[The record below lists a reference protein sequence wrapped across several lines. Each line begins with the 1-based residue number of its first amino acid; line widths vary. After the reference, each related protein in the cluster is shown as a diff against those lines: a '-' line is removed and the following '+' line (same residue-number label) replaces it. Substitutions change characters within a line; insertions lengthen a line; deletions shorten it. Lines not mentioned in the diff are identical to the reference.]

1 MEPSWGLWHRFPLG
15 PHVVCR
21 RSIAQEF
28 ARLTDEHSLVHTF
41 SSVASCKACAIVKLH
56 GFHGHFVVD
65 DQLKAIA
72 LIPATRLAAGTLR
85 RHGDGHLNTS
95 LSVRIVHSPAGF
107 ADIAL
112 RFICI
117 LADVINSH
125 NSKGRGRRYGLWS
138 DSGLR
143 ARWWRSFR
151 SAEVIISSKNEN

>member
-95 LSVRIVHSPAGF
+95 CDSYKNIFKYVRCPKAWVLTESLKRMF
-107 ADIAL
+107 ANDG
-112 RFICI
+112 
-117 LADVINSH
+117 S
-125 NSKGRGRRYGLWS
+125 
-138 DSGLR
+138 
-143 ARWWRSFR
+143 
-151 SAEVIISSKNEN
+151 

>member
-28 ARLTDEHSLVHTF
+28 ARLTDVHSLVHTF
-41 SSVASCKACAIVKLH
+41 SSIVSCNACAIVKLH

-112 RFICI
+112 RVICI
-117 LADVINSH
+117 PAGNRSTRLHIDDWPVENGGTSLVNH
-125 NSKGRGRRYGLWS
+125 TVSRLRRQKS
-138 DSGLR
+138 STCV
-143 ARWWRSFR
+143 RW
-151 SAEVIISSKNEN
+151 